1 MKRCGARAASDKAVT
16 CPLHRPHN
24 ITCWPFH
31 DASKCILDVSLTW
44 FLLQDTI
51 KTLAF
56 SKPSRDLRTRL
67 MSASKGL
74 SDPEIKELELFR
86 DLLDRCLA
94 LNPEKR
100 ITPAEAL
107 KHPFITKTLK

>member
-1 MKRCGARAASDKAVT
+1 
-16 CPLHRPHN
+16 
-24 ITCWPFH
+24 
-31 DASKCILDVSLTW
+31 
-44 FLLQDTI
+44 
-51 KTLAF
+51 
-56 SKPSRDLRTRL
+56 

-74 SDPEIKELELFR
+74 SDAEIKELELFR

-107 KHPFITKTLK
+107 RHPFIMKALK

>member
-1 MKRCGARAASDKAVT
+1 MYPLMHLTADPNDPNINTLTVASYPSQNRK
-16 CPLHRPHN
+16 L
-24 ITCWPFH
+24 
-31 DASKCILDVSLTW
+31 VSLTRNA
-44 FLLQDTI
+44 FQDTI

-56 SKPSRDLRTRL
+56 TKPSRDLRARL

-74 SDPEIKELELFR
+74 TEIETKELALFT

-100 ITPAEAL
+100 ITPIEAL
-107 KHPFITKTLK
+107 KHPFILRHTLK